1 MKYIIKNLK
10 EMDDFALSCAE
21 KFSKMKK
28 KDSLARL
35 VGATIVGLYGDLGSG
50 KTTFVKALAKA
61 YGITEHITSPTF
73 VIMKSYNLIPN
84 SYNLLI
90 HIDAYRLKSGEELIT
105 LGWEKIIS
113 NPQNLICIEWPEN
126 VAYIIPKDHIVM
138 KFTFVDENTREIEY

>member
-21 KFSKMKK
+21 NFSKIAK
-28 KDSLARL
+28 KDS
-35 VGATIVGLYGDLGSG
+35 ATVVGLYGDLGSG
-50 KTTFVKALAKA
+50 KTTFVKSLAKA

-73 VIMKSYNLIPN
+73 VIMKFYKLTPN
-84 SYNLLI
+84 SYNLFT

-113 NPQNLICIEWPEN
+113 NPQNLITIEWPEN
-126 VAYIIPKDHIVM
+126 VADVMPKGHIVM
-138 KFTFVDENTREIEY
+138 KFTFVDENTREVEY